1 MSTDTNEDE
10 LWYPSVDDILL
21 LHEDIVSEDGEAS
34 PGVTNPDR
42 IEFAINYVKHGHF
55 GEVPN
60 TIHEK
65 AFHLMRLLAS
75 NHWFVDGNKRTA
87 LNTTEL
93 FYLVNGYE
101 LSYGEDI
108 RSMLKLLSVRESL
121 IDRSIGPLYLSD
133 QATPIDIEGDID
145 PWTALGVLLVAALIQ
160 YLDVDPDEYLPDDYD
175 EARVREGWGLT
186 TIYDGTVNIDEDK
199 GTQENGS

>member
-1 MSTDTNEDE
+1 MPAEDE

-21 LHEDIVSEDGEAS
+21 LHDDIVSEDDEAS
-34 PGVTNPDR
+34 TGVTDPDR
-42 IEFAINYVKHGHF
+42 IEFAIDYVKHGHF
-55 GEVPN
+55 GAVPE

-101 LSYGEDI
+101 LDYGEDI
-108 RSMLKLLSVRESL
+108 RSMLKLFSVRESL
-121 IDRSIGPLYLSD
+121 IDREIGPNYLDD
-133 QATPIDIEGDID
+133 QTVPLELDDETD
-145 PWTALGVLLVAALIQ
+145 PWAALSVLLAAVAVQ
-160 YLDVDPDEYLPDDYD
+160 YLDVDPDEYLPDEYD
-175 EARVREGWGLT
+175 EATLRDEWDLT
-186 TIYDGTVNIDEDK
+186 TIYDGTVNNDGDEE
-199 GTQENGS
+199 TPENGS